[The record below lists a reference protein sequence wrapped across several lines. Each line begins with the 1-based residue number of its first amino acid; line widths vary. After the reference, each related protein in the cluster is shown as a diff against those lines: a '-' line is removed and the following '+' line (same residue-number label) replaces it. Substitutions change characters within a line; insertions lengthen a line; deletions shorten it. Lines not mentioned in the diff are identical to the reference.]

1 MTFDFKATKQ
11 FWLQLCMEDT
21 CLATHNTGMTTHITL
36 LARTSTGLIAAALA
50 AVYLI
55 WGSTYLAIRFA
66 LVSFPPFFQMGSRFL
81 VAGAVLMV
89 FLRLRGEKMPALQK
103 TAGSPWYWRNALAV
117 GTLMLAGGM
126 GLTGV
131 ASQTIG
137 SGLIATFIAIVPML
151 VALIGL
157 AFGKRPTRLEF
168 IGMLIGLGGIV
179 LLMQG
184 KSFSSSTAGLLAIF
198 GATLTWSLGSVL
210 QTTKLPLAPGPM
222 GFATEMLCGGAVLL
236 VISLAVG
243 EKASFPLDTRA
254 VLAWGYL
261 VVFGS
266 LVAFSAYLFLLAHVS
281 PALATSYA
289 FVNPM
294 IALFLGVWLG
304 AEEVQ
309 QNEWLA
315 CGVILFGVLMFF
327 AARLK
332 TPQTDAL
339 KK

>member
-1 MTFDFKATKQ
+1 MQRTI
-11 FWLQLCMEDT
+11 L
-21 CLATHNTGMTTHITL
+21 GMTPHTAL
-36 LARTSTGLIAAALA
+36 LTPPSTGLVAAALA
-50 AVYLI
+50 AVYLV

-81 VAGAVLMV
+81 VAGALLMI
-89 FLRLRGEKMPALQK
+89 FLKFRGEKAPPWRK
-103 TAGSPWYWRNALAV
+103 TAHAPWYWRNALVV

-137 SGLIATFIAIVPML
+137 SGLIATFIAVVPML

-157 AFGKRPTRLEF
+157 AFGKRPSRLE
-168 IGMLIGLGGIV
+168 IVGMLIGLTGV
-179 LLMQG
+179 LWLVQG
-184 KSFSSSTAGLLAIF
+184 KSFSASTVGLLAIF
-198 GATLTWSLGSVL
+198 GATLTWSMGSVL

-236 VISLAVG
+236 LISLAVG
-243 EKASFPLDTRA
+243 EKVMFPLDTRA
-254 VLAWGYL
+254 LLAWAYL

-266 LVAFSAYLFLLAHVS
+266 LVGFSAYLFLLAHVS

-289 FVNPM
+289 FVNPV

-309 QNEWLA
+309 NKEWLA

-332 TPQTDAL
+332 SPSETAS